1 MGPKIKNLNDLIN
14 KNKKK
19 ETNKAKAQTAEV
31 KEATP
36 AADDNKVEEV
46 KNTPAEKKVNNSG
59 ESSEDEVDELT
70 LATKNM
76 SYGNVKE

>member
-46 KNTPAEKKVNNSG
+46 KNTPAEKKVNN
-59 ESSEDEVDELT
+59 
-70 LATKNM
+70 
-76 SYGNVKE
+76 

>member
-19 ETNKAKAQTAEV
+19 ETNKAKANTTEA

-46 KNTPAEKKVNNSG
+46 KNTPAAKKVNN
-59 ESSEDEVDELT
+59 
-70 LATKNM
+70 
-76 SYGNVKE
+76 

>member
-19 ETNKAKAQTAEV
+19 ETNKAKANTTEA

-46 KNTPAEKKVNNSG
+46 KNTPAAKKVNNQG
-59 ESSEDEVDELT
+59 ESSEDEVDEIT